1 MDREKESVIDGRMQA
16 ISVMD
21 AGMAVWEEGIGA
33 SLTKGGRRTDLVTK
47 VPLWGKR
54 VIIPSLFNSL
64 RALDTV
70 MRLTPVSYTHLDV
83 YKRQMWH
90 PVNGWKDRS

>member
-1 MDREKESVIDGRMQA
+1 MQA

-54 VIIPSLFNSL
+54 VIIPSLFGYGD
-64 RALDTV
+64 AADTV
-70 MRLTPVSYTHLDV
+70 FLHELVFRGYFIAGQQLSVFDLAKNILFDFLI
-83 YKRQMWH
+83 
-90 PVNGWKDRS
+90 